1 MESKTPLYATEGQI
15 ADRVFGPGRLAE
27 WRAFAAVQERHG
39 LPQIDPVTGRR
50 FLPAV
55 LAFLYRRHGLGTQQP
70 ATPDGAETWPTK
82 SLRQDFSGENAPA
95 GNVVPIG
102 SGDRTS

>member
-50 FLPAV
+50 FSRR
-55 LAFLYRRHGLGTQQP
+55 YRRAGTEQTSRV
-70 ATPDGAETWPTK
+70 AKLRVASRTPDK
-82 SLRQDFSGENAPA
+82 
-95 GNVVPIG
+95 
-102 SGDRTS
+102 